1 MAAKPRVPGAKAGS
15 PLPAGPGPLLTQD
28 EQLSPLFR
36 SLRDI
41 DKIEDDE
48 LRLAAALDRLDHI
61 SNLALNRSRLSK
73 DGGTIVDPDAHA
85 AIKCEEVAHRLLRI
99 EPRKVQPKT
108 PDMSVFDKKP
118 ALVKA

>member
-1 MAAKPRVPGAKAGS
+1 
-15 PLPAGPGPLLTQD
+15 LPPKSKTLTTE
-28 EQLSPLFR
+28 EQQSPLFR

-41 DKIEDDE
+41 DKIVDDD

-99 EPRKVQPKT
+99 EPRKVPPSK
-108 PDMSVFDKKP
+108 PDLSAFDKP
-118 ALVKA
+118 MALVK